1 MNDKVTAGKIATDLM
16 QKGIEQVNPI
26 EYQREI
32 HKQYEKEIY
41 TCVENGIKKYD
52 GDFFIVVLYKR
63 ERALLNVYRAYYF
76 PRQSCPTPSY
86 DQIVYKYHR
95 KDRIIELL
103 WVMPDIET
111 ATVFQNHA
119 LEIASEERG
128 LLQFVL
134 DFYDGTLDKLA
145 KKLNNEGVIWTN

>member
-1 MNDKVTAGKIATDLM
+1 MNDKVTVGKVATDLM
-16 QKGIEQVNPI
+16 QKGLEQVNPI

-32 HKQYEKEIY
+32 HKNYEQEIY
-41 TCVENGIKKYD
+41 ECVARGIKKYD
-52 GDFFIVVLYKR
+52 GDFFVVVLYKR

-86 DQIVYKYHR
+86 DQTVYKYHR
-95 KDRIIELL
+95 KDRLIELL
-103 WVMPDIET
+103 WVMPDLET

-119 LEIASEERG
+119 LEVVPEERG
-128 LLQFVL
+128 LLNFVL

-145 KKLNNEGVIWTN
+145 QNLNNEGVIWTN

>member
-1 MNDKVTAGKIATDLM
+1 MNEKVTAGKIATDLM
-16 QKGIEQVNPI
+16 QKGMEQVNPI

-95 KDRIIELL
+95 KDRLIELL
-103 WVMPDIET
+103 WVMPDLET

-119 LEIASEERG
+119 LEVSPEEQG
-128 LLQFVL
+128 LLHFVL

-145 KKLNNEGVIWTN
+145 QKLNNEGVIWTN

>member
-1 MNDKVTAGKIATDLM
+1 MNEKVTAGKIATDLM
-16 QKGIEQVNPI
+16 QKGMEQVNPI

-119 LEIASEERG
+119 LEIAPEEQG
-128 LLQFVL
+128 LLHFVL
-134 DFYDGTLDKLA
+134 DFYDGSLDKLA
-145 KKLNNEGVIWTN
+145 QKLNNEGVIWTN

>member
-16 QKGIEQVNPI
+16 QKGLEQVNPL

-32 HKQYEKEIY
+32 HKKYEQEIY
-41 TCVENGIKKYD
+41 TCVENGIKKYE
-52 GDFFIVVLYKR
+52 GDFFVVVLYKR

-95 KDRIIELL
+95 KDRLIELL
-103 WVMPDIET
+103 WVMPDLET

-119 LEIASEERG
+119 LEVSPEEQG
-128 LLQFVL
+128 LLHFVL

-145 KKLNNEGVIWTN
+145 QKLNNEGVIWTN